1 MAASAP
7 SSTRSRSAVG
17 ACATPSPSTTLLVSG
32 TVSVFKLLPRSV
44 GQTSTF
50 HMYNTVTINTLLGLV
65 TVSVFIYTSSEECEA
80 DFYFS
85 KMLDYIS

>member
-1 MAASAP
+1 
-7 SSTRSRSAVG
+7 
-17 ACATPSPSTTLLVSG
+17 
-32 TVSVFKLLPRSV
+32 
-44 GQTSTF
+44 
-50 HMYNTVTINTLLGLV
+50 MYNTVTINTLLGLV

>member
-1 MAASAP
+1 MAASAL

-50 HMYNTVTINTLLGLV
+50 HMYNIVTNTILGLV
-65 TVSVFIYTSSEECEA
+65 TVPVFIITSSEECGT

-85 KMLDYIS
+85 QMLDYIS